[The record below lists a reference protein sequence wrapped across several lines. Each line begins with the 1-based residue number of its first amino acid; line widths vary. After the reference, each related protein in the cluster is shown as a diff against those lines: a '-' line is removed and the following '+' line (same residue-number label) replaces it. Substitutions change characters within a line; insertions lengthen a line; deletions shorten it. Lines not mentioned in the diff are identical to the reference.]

1 MQITT
6 RSSGRIAII
15 ELEGRFDA
23 NTIAP
28 VKQQLERASEGGL
41 VIVNLSG
48 VHFVDSAGLSALI
61 SALKRC
67 RQAGGDL
74 HLSNLQQPVRII
86 FELTKLQRAFE
97 TFDTEAEAVTA
108 FSS

>member
-1 MQITT
+1 MEIK
-6 RSSGRIAII
+6 SSSRGAVAVL
-15 ELEGRFDA
+15 ELTGRFDA
-23 NTIAP
+23 NTMP
-28 VKQQLERASEGGL
+28 QVKKELERITAAN
-41 VIVNLSG
+41 VAVNLAG
-48 VHFVDSAGLSALI
+48 VHFIDSGGLSALI

-97 TFDTEAEAVTA
+97 IYPSEAEAVAA
-108 FSS
+108 FAR

>member
-1 MQITT
+1 MEIKSQS
-6 RSSGRIAII
+6 RGSVVVL
-15 ELEGRFDA
+15 ELSGRFDA
-23 NTIAP
+23 NTMP
-28 VKQQLERASEGGL
+28 QVKKELERVAAPDI
-41 VIVNLSG
+41 VVNLSG
-48 VHFVDSAGLSALI
+48 VHFIDSGGLSALI

-97 TFDTEAEAVTA
+97 IFADEKEAIAA
-108 FSS
+108 FAA

>member
-1 MQITT
+1 MRITT
-6 RSSGRIAII
+6 RSSGPVTIL
-15 ELEGRFDA
+15 ELDGRFDA
-23 NTIAP
+23 NTAAP
-28 VKQQLERASEGGL
+28 VKQQLDRASEGGR

-67 RQAGGDL
+67 RLIGGDL
-74 HLSNLQQPVRII
+74 RLSNLQQPVRII

-97 TFDTEAEAVTA
+97 TFDSEAEALRA
-108 FSS
+108 FSA